1 MCTIT
6 MITCVACT
14 HLFKT
19 KQQYERHL
27 KSRKHLLRL
36 GEDMKLL
43 ICPFCEKQFSHAST
57 LSTHKKKCT
66 VILKQESIVNQLKT
80 ERDNMKQ
87 QLEDFEKERNEMR
100 SQIAMLMEKC
110 VLEKSNRLQQIDTQ
124 NNTTNNHINN
134 GTHVNII
141 VKSFGHENIDHLT
154 DKILCRLIQTAPF
167 TCVPQLIEKIHFDP
181 DHPENHNIK
190 ITNKKMN
197 YAEIIKNNKWITTNK
212 QKVIDEIIQNSY
224 NILDEK
230 YTGYKDSM
238 SEKRQ
243 ERFDK
248 FQEKYEN
255 NDYELH
261 CNIKKDVDLIIIN
274 GTNEIH
280 K

>member
-1 MCTIT
+1 MI
-6 MITCVACT
+6 MITCVTCT
-14 HLFKT
+14 HIFNT

-43 ICPFCEKQFSHAST
+43 ICPFCEKQFSHGST
-57 LSTHKKKCT
+57 LSSHKKKCT
-66 VILKQESIVNQLKT
+66 VILKQESIVKQLQT
-80 ERDNMKQ
+80 ERDNMKH

-100 SQIAMLMEKC
+100 SQIAMLMDRC
-110 VLEKSNRLQQIDTQ
+110 VLEKLNRSQHIDTQ
-124 NNTTNNHINN
+124 NNTTNNHIN
-134 GTHVNII
+134 II
-141 VKSFGHENIDHLT
+141 VKSFGHENTDHLT
-154 DKILCRLIQTAPF
+154 DKIIYRLIQTAPF

-197 YAEIIKNNKWITTNK
+197 YAEIIKNNKWVTANK

-230 YTGYKDSM
+230 YTGYKGSM

-274 GTNEIH
+274 GTNEVH

>member
-1 MCTIT
+1 

-36 GEDMKLL
+36 GEEMKLL

-110 VLEKSNRLQQIDTQ
+110 VSEKSNRLQHIDTQ

-134 GTHVNII
+134 RTHVNII

-154 DKILCRLIQTAPF
+154 DKILCGLIQTAPF

-197 YAEIIKNNKWITTNK
+197 YAEIIKNNKWVTANK

-230 YTGYKDSM
+230 YTGYKDGM